1 MQEAFSVEVVGL
13 SKEPLIMG
21 GKPLIPGS
29 RPGIVEKTVGP
40 GKYLVTLRD
49 GKQVTVY
56 GPRSIKIGNNVQ
68 VLTRVGAE
76 NIKKNIQETQGA
88 VFKEPGLQLE
98 AFFPLGFGGK
108 KAKAFL
114 RVYIER
120 INGELGEKRPRAVYF
135 VFNIE
140 TDKQG
145 KLQWSI
151 YLKERQIAIQ
161 VFSDFGT
168 GEKDELKSLVASV
181 EKSLRNRGFRLLA
194 PTVYLK
200 SFFRVPEGFRL
211 NVKG

>member
-1 MQEAFSVEVVGL
+1 MQEVFSVEVVGRN
-13 SKEPLIMG
+13 KGPLAIG
-21 GKPLIPGS
+21 AQRLIPGS
-29 RPGIVEKTVGP
+29 RPGIVEKMVGP

-49 GKQVTVY
+49 GKQITVY
-56 GPRSIKIGNNVQ
+56 GPKGIKIGNNVQ
-68 VLTRVGAE
+68 VLTRFEAE
-76 NIKKNIQETQGA
+76 NIKKSVRETQGA
-88 VFKEPGLQLE
+88 DFKEPGLQLE

-114 RVYIER
+114 KVYIEKK
-120 INGELGEKRPRAVYF
+120 NEEFWDQRPLAVYF

-161 VFSDFGT
+161 VFSDFDSA
-168 GEKDELKSLVASV
+168 EKDELKSVVTNV
-181 EKSLRNRGFRLLA
+181 EKNLRSRGFRLLA

-200 SFFRVPEGFRL
+200 SLFRVPEGFRL
-211 NVKG
+211 NIKG